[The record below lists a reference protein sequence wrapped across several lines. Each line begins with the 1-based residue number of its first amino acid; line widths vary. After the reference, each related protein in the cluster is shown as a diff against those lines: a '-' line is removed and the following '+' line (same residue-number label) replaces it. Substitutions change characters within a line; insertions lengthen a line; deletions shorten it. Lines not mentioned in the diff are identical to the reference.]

1 MVGRAATIR
10 LEKIS
15 PETGLQRWWVHTY
28 GRISYLAILH
38 GDIKVN
44 ADKYPL
50 VFEINV
56 GNGEFVGERHA
67 DKTIIEGGSFSQII
81 ASYLSTRHGARRS
94 FRHAFAF

>member
-1 MVGRAATIR
+1 MNETRVRAIEQVCGRRSLPLLSAYLMVGRAATIR

-44 ADKYPL
+44 ADKYTL

-56 GNGEFVGERHA
+56 GNGEFVGERH
-67 DKTIIEGGSFSQII
+67 G
-81 ASYLSTRHGARRS
+81 
-94 FRHAFAF
+94 

>member
-1 MVGRAATIR
+1 MNEARVRVSGQVCGILSLPLLSAYLTVGRAATIR

-28 GRISYLAILH
+28 GRISYLAVLH

-44 ADKYPL
+44 ADKYAL

-56 GNGEFVGERHA
+56 GNGEFVGERH
-67 DKTIIEGGSFSQII
+67 G
-81 ASYLSTRHGARRS
+81 
-94 FRHAFAF
+94 